1 MTENAELAK
10 AERILRREDWD
21 SLEQQVAAQRE
32 ALLALHQALRDI
44 GRHLE
49 ERLNRLEGRR
59 RGFPGPESAR
69 Y

>member
-32 ALLALHQALRDI
+32 ALLALHQALRDS
-44 GRHLE
+44 GYAGLFASVRSWAVLGS
-49 ERLNRLEGRR
+49 NQ
-59 RGFPGPESAR
+59 
-69 Y
+69 

>member
-1 MTENAELAK
+1 MTEDDLAK

-32 ALLALHQALRDI
+32 ALLALHQALPDI
-44 GRHLE
+44 GRY
-49 ERLNRLEGRR
+49 LEGRLDRGR
-59 RGFPGPESAR
+59 RGFPGPEGAR